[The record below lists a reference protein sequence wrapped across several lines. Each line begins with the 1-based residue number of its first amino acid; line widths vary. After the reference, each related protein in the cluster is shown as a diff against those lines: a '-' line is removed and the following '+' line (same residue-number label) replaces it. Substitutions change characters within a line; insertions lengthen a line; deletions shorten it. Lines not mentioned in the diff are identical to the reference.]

1 MNIEAIDLYQQT
13 KYLQQELTGCQ
24 IQRIY
29 MPTPVSVLFE
39 CRWKK
44 TLHLLAD
51 LGGNGPALYLVD
63 KIPSTPAEPAGFCM
77 LLRKHFEDGYIES
90 VEQLNFDRIIIL
102 KINAPIPGDKYTSK
116 ELIFELTGRN
126 SNIILTENNKIINCL
141 KHISPAINRTR
152 TLLPGVDYTPPEQ
165 SKNKLH
171 PLAVET
177 KVLMTAINNNSAD
190 TLTEKIINTLQ
201 GIGKKTAEHL
211 AQSADLQTA
220 LIALQ
225 QESTASANDT
235 INKLIQEKMGIKP
248 MQLDQQKQFL
258 SIVKNEG
265 KRLTKKL
272 SLQQNDLERA
282 ENAEEYRQKADT
294 LMANL
299 WSIAKGAQTCNLT
312 NIYDGNPLTIVLN
325 PSLSP
330 NDNAQF
336 YYKKYAKLKR
346 AKAEIARQIV
356 TTQEE
361 INYLA
366 EIENSLTLTLNR
378 EEVDEIQQELQNAG
392 YIRKPKGKKASQPLS
407 QPLKIQLTDAVIYV
421 GKNNRQND
429 IVTFR
434 YAKPNDLW
442 FHTKDIPGSHVV
454 LIGEHNEE
462 NIHMAQMLAVHYS
475 KAKGSSNV
483 PVDMVQKKFI
493 KKPTGAKPGFVTFIN
508 NKTTYITDNE
518 KMTRTE

>member
-39 CRWKK
+39 CRGKK

-51 LGGNGPALYLVD
+51 LGGNGPALYLPD
-63 KIPSTPAEPAGFCM
+63 KIPATPIEPPGFCM

-90 VEQLNFDRIIIL
+90 VEQLNFDRIIVL
-102 KINAPIPGDKYTSK
+102 KINAPIPGDKYTPK

-141 KHISPAINRTR
+141 KHISSAINRTR
-152 TLLPGVDYTPPEQ
+152 TLLPGVDYTPPGPP
-165 SKNKLH
+165 KNKLH

-177 KVLMTAINNNSAD
+177 KVLVVAINHHPAE
-190 TLTEKIINTLQ
+190 TLVDKIIGTIL
-201 GIGKKTAEHL
+201 GIGKKTAEYL
-211 AQSADLQTA
+211 AESADLETA
-220 LIALQ
+220 LITLQ
-225 QESTASANDT
+225 QESAAPAKDT
-235 INKLIQEKMGIKP
+235 INKLIQEKMGTKP
-248 MQLDQQKQFL
+248 LQLDQQKQL
-258 SIVKNEG
+258 LGIVKNEG
-265 KRLTKKL
+265 KRLIKKL

-299 WSIAKGAQTCNLT
+299 WSVAKGAQTCKLT
-312 NIYDGNPLTIVLN
+312 NIYGDNSLTIELN

-346 AKAEIARQIV
+346 AKAEIAKQIV

-366 EIENSLTLTLNR
+366 EIENSLTLTLSR

-434 YAKPNDLW
+434 CAKPNDLW

-454 LIGEHNEE
+454 LIGEHSEE
-462 NIHMAQMLAVHYS
+462 NILKAQTLAVHYS
-475 KAKGSSNV
+475 KAKGGSNV
-483 PVDMVQKKFI
+483 PVDMVQKKYV
-493 KKPTGAKPGFVTFIN
+493 KKPAGAKPGFVIFTN
-508 NKTTYITDNE
+508 NKTTYITDDEN
-518 KMTRTE
+518 